1 MNVSLRSGE
10 VPDCLKSAVLVPG
23 LKKPSLETN
32 DFSSFR
38 PISNLKF
45 VAKAIE
51 KVVAVQTC
59 QHILDNNLDE
69 LYQSAYNDAW
79 MACNKLELN
88 GGKTELLVL
97 NACHRPLPPLESLLV
112 CGDVISRKSKV
123 RNIGVMMDRL

>member
-97 NACHRPLPPLESLLV
+97 NALSSPSHLHWKASWFV
-112 CGDVISRKSKV
+112 
-123 RNIGVMMDRL
+123 VMLSVGNLRSVTLAS